1 MNSYKLKISYIFNI
15 IIVLLVV
22 LSLIIMFGDIN
33 FMNMQDPIEE
43 SNRIAMLKY
52 FTTDSNILV
61 GIASLLLLI
70 NEKKVL
76 KDKRKAIKPSL
87 LIFKYISTI
96 SVMVTFLT
104 VFIYL
109 GPGSSGGIVSML
121 TNSNLFFHCII
132 PLLAF
137 ISFVFFERSNSIS
150 KKYIK
155 YGVIPVIIYAFYY
168 MFGVLTHLN
177 NGSVS
182 IKYDWYWFVQRGIE
196 YIFIVFPVMILGTY
210 LLSYIIYI
218 LNNKKEK

>member
-22 LSLIIMFGDIN
+22 LSLIIMFGNIN
-33 FMNMQDPIEE
+33 FMNMQNPIEE

-76 KDKRKAIKPSL
+76 KDKRKTIKPSL

-137 ISFVFFERSNSIS
+137 ISFVFLERSNSIS